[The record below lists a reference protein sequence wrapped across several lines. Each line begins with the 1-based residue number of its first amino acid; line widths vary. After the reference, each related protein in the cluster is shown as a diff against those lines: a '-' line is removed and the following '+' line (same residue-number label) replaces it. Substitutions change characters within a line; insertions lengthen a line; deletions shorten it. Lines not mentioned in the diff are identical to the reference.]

1 MKDTIL
7 NKAYEISNRVK
18 KELGFTVN
26 IGVAHNK
33 LLAKMASDFEKPD
46 KVHTLFEN
54 EIEQKMWKL
63 PVSELFM
70 LGKKTVPKLNLMQI
84 KTIGDLARADKEKI
98 VKKFGKHGLM
108 MWEYANGIDNSEV
121 INVREKPKSIGNS
134 ITLPYDIREKEKIS
148 DILLALA
155 EQVTYR
161 LRKQGMLANVV
172 NIQLR
177 TKDFKDVSHQKRM
190 EQAVSNTKEIYKTSR
205 KLLDELFVQGMAIR
219 LVGLRAD
226 SLEEKGK
233 SQLSLF
239 DSKENEKQDTLD
251 STIDKIKEK
260 YGDKFITRA
269 GKLNTR
275 SIIDVRKKL

>member
-1 MKDTIL
+1 M
-7 NKAYEISNRVK
+7 
-18 KELGFTVN
+18 
-26 IGVAHNK
+26 
-33 LLAKMASDFEKPD
+33 
-46 KVHTLFEN
+46 
-54 EIEQKMWKL
+54 
-63 PVSELFM
+63 
-70 LGKKTVPKLNLMQI
+70 
-84 KTIGDLARADKEKI
+84 
-98 VKKFGKHGLM
+98 
-108 MWEYANGIDNSEV
+108 
-121 INVREKPKSIGNS
+121 REKPKSIGNS